1 MDYLDYESTLPHVKK
16 TYFDHF
22 KFFSMEKV
30 ADQIKSIPEQPYGLR
45 PDGSPADADQAPE
58 PSTGCKMTPHETAR
72 MNKVPAAKT
81 LLLGDT
87 RKAQAICDFVKAMF
101 MRDLVPVNDTTTQN
115 CLYEA
120 FLQQISNSDFMY
132 NPESGEAYSP
142 MDLRAQLLYLMATDY
157 EEFYPKVQMHLETSY
172 KKWLYE
178 QMDEASPSDLVAVS
192 ALRHMFQV
200 SKKYFIEIF
209 LSTGPQ
215 MHK

>member
-16 TYFDHF
+16 TYFDNF
-22 KFFSMEKV
+22 KFFSMEQV
-30 ADQIKSIPEQPYGLR
+30 ADQIKNIPEQPYGLK
-45 PDGSPADADQAPE
+45 PHGSSADAEETAPE
-58 PSTGCKMTPHETAR
+58 PSTGFKMTAHETAR

-132 NPESGEAYSP
+132 HPESGETYSP
-142 MDLRAQLLYLMATDY
+142 MDLRAQLLYVMATDY
-157 EEFYPKVQMHLETSY
+157 EEYYPKVQMHLETSY

-178 QMDEASPSDLVAVS
+178 QMDEASPSDLVAVA

-200 SKKYFIEIF
+200 SKKYF
-209 LSTGPQ
+209 
-215 MHK
+215 